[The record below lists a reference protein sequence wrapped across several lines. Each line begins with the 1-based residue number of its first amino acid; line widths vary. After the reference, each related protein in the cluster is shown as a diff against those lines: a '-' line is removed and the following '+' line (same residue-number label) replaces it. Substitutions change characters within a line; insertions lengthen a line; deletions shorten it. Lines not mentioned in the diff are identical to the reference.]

1 MLKSKN
7 EIICLVRRDGS
18 GVVSGGRVLMSAE
31 LKVRPLVR
39 WRLVDDREE
48 SRDDDHRL
56 ISSRCHDVSIIVLKM
71 SGMRQRDHA

>member
-18 GVVSGGRVLMSAE
+18 GVVSAE